1 VTLTETL
8 GAFGLLFALG
18 ALEYAAGLL
27 AGGAFTLIANLIG
40 G

>member
-1 VTLTETL
+1 MTLTETL
-8 GAFGLLFALG
+8 GAFGLLLALG
-18 ALEYAAGLL
+18 AAEYAVGLL